1 MILNMQLNQE
11 HLKILK
17 DVSVFSRV
25 HRYHGMLPRKL
36 TLFYDEDSI
45 DDLLHAEFIERVHFN
60 YPCGSN
66 TILLRLTP
74 SGQKAL
80 QENEDALEP
89 LPGETLNELTQEQW
103 DVLSDVY
110 HISQLRRYAGI
121 MPLQAVEEE
130 KLDPKIVN
138 HLYARG
144 FLIRVKAE
152 MGSGKKRK
160 GFLLTNKGLRY
171 LNICSS
177 ALS

>member
-1 MILNMQLNQE
+1 MQLNQE

-25 HRYHGMLPRKL
+25 HRYHGMLPKKL
-36 TLFYDEDSI
+36 TLFYDENII
-45 DDLLHAEFIERVHFN
+45 DELLHAEYIERVHFN

-66 TILLRLTP
+66 TMLLRLT
-74 SGQKAL
+74 STGQTAL

-89 LPGETLNELTQEQW
+89 MPDDIMNELTQEQW
-103 DVLSDVY
+103 DVLSDIY

-121 MPLQAVEEE
+121 MPLQAIEDE
-130 KLDPKIVN
+130 KLEPKIVN
-138 HLYARG
+138 SLYARG

-152 MGSGKKRK
+152 VGTGKKRK

-171 LNICSS
+171 LNLCVSTM
-177 ALS
+177 A